1 MVQHI
6 SFFELLDLVEV
17 MKTCLKKL
25 LLIIVTIYDI
35 KFNRAMK
42 NFFDMKALVNLKSTW
57 WGLQV

>member
-42 NFFDMKALVNLKSTW
+42 NFFDMKTLVNLKSTW